1 MQKEMNADEK
11 AVIKEA
17 QRGNIV
23 AFETLVKQ
31 YDRQVLQLAYSM
43 VNNAQDAE
51 DIYQEVFVK
60 VFKNLGQFQFKSEFS
75 TWLFRVVVNYCINFR
90 KKRERQHA
98 VSLEN
103 EKPDHGSQK
112 AYVRETGTTPERE
125 VLNTELSR
133 EIEHAIEM
141 LSEKQ
146 KTVFVLRH
154 YHGHKLKEISKIM
167 KCSEGTVKNYLFR
180 ATQRMQ
186 QLLYSYSQI

>member
-17 QRGNIV
+17 QRGNIM
-23 AFETLVKQ
+23 AFETLVKT

-51 DIYQEVFVK
+51 DIYQEIFVK
-60 VFKNLGQFQFKSEFS
+60 VFKSLSQFKFKSEFS

-90 KKRERQHA
+90 KKRERRQTI
-98 VSLEN
+98 SLEN
-103 EKPDHGSQK
+103 EMTGSESQMAFVK
-112 AYVRETGTTPERE
+112 EAATTPERD
-125 VLNTELSR
+125 VLNTELNQ
-133 EIEHAIEM
+133 EIEQALEK

-146 KTVFVLRH
+146 KTVFILRH

-167 KCSEGTVKNYLFR
+167 VCSEGTVKNYLFR
-180 ATQRMQ
+180 AHQKMQ
-186 QLLYSYSQI
+186 QLLYSYSQA